1 MRENV
6 PLPLPFLMQA
16 GLDKCLRFMSNS
28 CQELAQLADVLTS
41 DSPYEYDPNFLSRL
55 TLEEF
60 NYLWDVM
67 EYKRLVREEL
77 TERVSTALMRSL
89 SGRIH

>member
-1 MRENV
+1 
-6 PLPLPFLMQA
+6 
-16 GLDKCLRFMSNS
+16 MSIS

-67 EYKRLVREEL
+67 EYKRLVRQEI
-77 TERVSTALMRSL
+77 TERVSTALMRNL